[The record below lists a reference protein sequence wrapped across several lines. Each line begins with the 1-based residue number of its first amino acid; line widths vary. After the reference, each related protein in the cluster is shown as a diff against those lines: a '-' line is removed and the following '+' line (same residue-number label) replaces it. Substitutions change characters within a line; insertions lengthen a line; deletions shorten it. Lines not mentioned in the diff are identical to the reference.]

1 MKNLIYVV
9 RLFLF
14 WLLYFGLF
22 RLVFII
28 LNWSHFSKAAIGVF
42 INIFFHAISL
52 DLSAAAYL
60 IALPGLLMLLNN
72 FFAKPIFSQIN
83 YGYHI
88 TILIIVNGVCFGNAF
103 LYQYWHQLLGMR
115 ALAFLA
121 DPIEVIASVTAFQIA
136 GILIMLVLFF
146 LIMHYL
152 FLIISGA
159 FPVATEKLWVR
170 FSGFIVSVMLIVYC
184 LRGGLQ
190 LIPINESSC
199 YFSEKI
205 EENHAAINPAWYL
218 MRNVQLS
225 NRAGENPYLFYSESE
240 AKAKFNSL
248 LKTQPDTSS
257 FLITDKPNILF
268 LILESHTA
276 DVIAA
281 LGGDSD
287 NSPQLDKIIANDAFT
302 FTQCYASGFR
312 TDQMLPSVFSGFPAQ
327 PNNSIIRHNDKI
339 QQLPHLPKLFKA
351 AGYNTAFYYAGE
363 MEFANMKSYLF
374 NAGFDALIDK
384 SAYQPEQLNSKW
396 GAYDQYAFNKLIAGL
411 NAAPQPFF
419 ASMLTITLH
428 EPFEIPAHSKY
439 AGSTEAIKF
448 KNAAYYTDSCIGVF
462 IANAKKQSWYA
473 NTLIVMVADH
483 GHHLPRERNFYDPYT
498 HRIPLLF
505 CGGALK
511 PEFRGKRFNRITSQH
526 DLPAIVLSQLNK
538 NAAAFSF
545 SKNTLNPHTNAF
557 AYLCY
562 DDGFGWFSDSCSLH
576 YSLAQNK
583 IDESKCSTESDLKT
597 SFENGKVY
605 LQMLYQQFLKN

>member
-1 MKNLIYVV
+1 MKNLIYVI

-14 WLLYFGLF
+14 WLLYFGIF

-28 LNWSHFSKAAIGVF
+28 VNWSHFTSANSSTFVTIFWQAIQ
-42 INIFFHAISL
+42 L

-60 IALPGLLMLLNN
+60 IVIPGLLILLNSIFN
-72 FFAKPIFSQIN
+72 KSIFSKIN

-88 TILIIVNGVCFGNAF
+88 AILIVVNGVCFGNAF
-103 LYQYWHQLLGMR
+103 LYQYWHQLMGMR

-121 DPIEVIASVTAFQIA
+121 DPVEVLASVTAFQIT
-136 GILIMLVLFF
+136 GIVVISVLLFF
-146 LIMHYL
+146 MMRYL
-152 FLIISGA
+152 FLKITGV
-159 FPVATEKLWVR
+159 FPVATEKLAIR
-170 FSGFIVSVMLIVYC
+170 FSGFAIAALLIVYC

-205 EENHAAINPAWYL
+205 EENHAAINPPWYL
-218 MRNVQLS
+218 MRNIQLS
-225 NRAGENPYLFYSESE
+225 NRAGDNPYLFYTEDE
-240 AKAKFNSL
+240 ATTKFNTL
-248 LKTQPDTSS
+248 LKTKSDTSS
-257 FLITDKPNILF
+257 FLNNDKPNILF

-276 DVIAA
+276 DVIGAH
-281 LGGDSD
+281 GGDSD
-287 NSPQLDKIIANDAFT
+287 NSPQLDGIINNDALS

-339 QQLPHLPKLFKA
+339 QQLPQLPKLFKS
-351 AGYNTAFYYAGE
+351 AGYHTAFYYAGE

-374 NAGFDALIDK
+374 NSGFDNLIDK
-384 SAYQPEQLNSKW
+384 SAYKTEQLNSKW
-396 GAYDQYAFNKLIAGL
+396 GAYDQYAFDKLLAGL
-411 NAAPQPFF
+411 TATPQPFF

-428 EPFEIPAHSKY
+428 EPFEIPAPSKY

-448 KNAAYYTDSCIGVF
+448 KNAAYYTDSCIGAF
-462 IANAKKQSWYA
+462 ITAAKKQSWYA
-473 NTLIVMVADH
+473 NTLIIMVADH
-483 GHHLPRERNFYDPYT
+483 GHHLPRERGFYDAYT

-511 PEFRGKRFNRITSQH
+511 PEYRGKRFNRITSQH
-526 DLPAIVLSQLNK
+526 DLPAILLNQLGK

-562 DDGFGWFSDSCSLH
+562 DDGFGWVSDSCALH
-576 YSLAQNK
+576 YSLTQNK
-583 IDESKCSTESDLKT
+583 VDESKCNKETTLKT
-597 SFENGKVY
+597 DLENGKVY